1 VTGYCG
7 ESIICPVL
15 YVPNA
20 SVKIDINNLV
30 GVKLDVKGGSDTVNF
45 DVKAKLEERERK
57 SQIIIIGFNLFL
69 TTKPSIVKFEV
80 EGTATLTGKD
90 AELSRMLEV
99 DPETKVPYVFQRIY
113 QHAFTAMY
121 LLSTILNVP
130 PPPQDL
136 LFSKKE
142 GVPIEDV
149 TVEMEAATEAADVQV
164 QTGEQTSEVSVS
176 NK

>member
-1 VTGYCG
+1 M
-7 ESIICPVL
+7 

-20 SVKIDINNLV
+20 SVKVEIISLV
-30 GVKLDVKGGSDTVNF
+30 GVKLNVKGEAETVNF

-57 SQIIIIGFNLFL
+57 SQTIIVGFNLLL

-80 EGTATLTGKD
+80 EGTATLMGKD
-90 AELSRMLEV
+90 AELSKMLEV

-113 QHAFTAMY
+113 QYAFTAMY
-121 LLSTILNVP
+121 LLSTILNAP

-136 LFSKKE
+136 LFPRKQ
-142 GVPIEDV
+142 GVPVEDIS
-149 TVEMEAATEAADVQV
+149 VEVATTEAVAVQAE
-164 QTGEQTSEVSVS
+164 TGEVSEVSVS

>member
-1 VTGYCG
+1 
-7 ESIICPVL
+7 L

-20 SVKIDINNLV
+20 SVKVEIISLV
-30 GVKLDVKGGSDTVNF
+30 GVKLNVKGEAETVNF

-57 SQIIIIGFNLFL
+57 SQTIIVGFNLLL

-80 EGTATLTGKD
+80 EGRATLMGKD
-90 AELSRMLEV
+90 AELSKMLEV

-113 QHAFTAMY
+113 QYAFTAMY
-121 LLSTILNVP
+121 LLSTILNAP

-136 LFSKKE
+136 LFPRKQ
-142 GVPIEDV
+142 GVPVEDIS
-149 TVEMEAATEAADVQV
+149 VEVATTEAVAVQAE
-164 QTGEQTSEVSVS
+164 TGEVSEVSVS